1 MAFEDITKQLKAT
14 DERIAYAK
22 ELAAKGNFDKA
33 EKILRKNL
41 NSVVELYGS
50 NSLKTCNFLLDLAE
64 VNYHQEKYAEVITT
78 LQQILITNSQD
89 PIYPKEDILSIKF
102 KFARA
107 LENSGNIQDACN
119 GYAEL
124 LYDSEAIFGPEA
136 RFTKSVAE
144 SLNRIAKRHKQRIGN
159 VKRVEEKVSQ
169 FDTSKNIIV
178 KVPGEVDPQPQK
190 QSPPQPQPQANTDSA
205 DQAQGNLLRF
215 NAIEDKKNQLYL
227 FRPIVSAIAV
237 SLLCVGLF
245 LSGVLTNNI
254 FATDGD
260 KTQIH
265 TAEATAALEPQEEP
279 LDPLALNPGT
289 YSTTDGLKVLIINQ
303 DGKGKLIANNQQ
315 KQVSV
320 EKHGV
325 EIYAVNGDENIV
337 FRNAEHGI
345 VDQYGSIL
353 FKAGTPELDT
363 AAQVRTLAANL
374 NGYFRKFGHYP
385 NCQSKLRSMNDSG
398 MYKNPMTDTY
408 SYPRLMS
415 VIERRTSSRMSLTD
429 YSYVNDFTS
438 RLVSLSDTP
447 GTPGA
452 VEIYVCPISE
462 RGETVVIRG
471 YDSKGK
477 LLPCSSNGRC
487 YSIILND
494 GATHS

>member
-22 ELAAKGNFDKA
+22 ELAGKGNFDKA

-89 PIYPKEDILSIKF
+89 PIYSKEEILSIKF

-159 VKRVEEKVSQ
+159 VRRVEEKVSQ

-178 KVPGEVDPQPQK
+178 KVPGEVEPQSQTQTQSQPQVK
-190 QSPPQPQPQANTDSA
+190 AEPVNSN
-205 DQAQGNLLRF
+205 QGNLSRF
-215 NAIEDKKNQLYL
+215 KAIEDEKSRLIL
-227 FRPIVSAIAV
+227 FRPIISAIAV
-237 SLLCVGLF
+237 SILCVGLF
-245 LSGVLTNNI
+245 LSGVLTDL
-254 FATDGD
+254 FATDKD
-260 KTQIH
+260 KTQTH
-265 TAEATAALEPQEEP
+265 SAEATAALEPTEEP

-289 YSTTDGLKVLIINQ
+289 YSSTDGLKVLIINQ

-345 VDQYGSIL
+345 VDQYGTIL

-374 NGYFRKFGHYP
+374 NSYFRKFGHYP
-385 NCQSKLRSMNDSG
+385 NCQSKLRSMNDNG
-398 MYKNPMTDTY
+398 MYKNPITDTY

-447 GTPGA
+447 GVPGA